1 MSSVP
6 GGWSRL
12 AAAALAG
19 AAIVVVGLPGG
30 CLFAGAPADP
40 NAAKDANDPVVA
52 ALQVVADDHVLGSAD
67 APLTVIEYGDF
78 QCPVCRLFEEE
89 TFPAIKS
96 EYIDTGKVRWVYRH
110 YPLRTVHPQAE
121 GAARASEC
129 AAAQGRFWSY
139 HAALFANQ
147 PALLADDL
155 RGYAVELGIDQQP
168 FAACQ
173 ESEAVAARVQRD
185 VDSGRLLGVTGT
197 PTFFLRG
204 ERVAGFRSAAQFRA
218 LLDEALAAR

>member
-1 MSSVP
+1 MSPVH
-6 GGWSRL
+6 GGLSHL
-12 AAAALAG
+12 TAAAIVG
-19 AAIVVVGLPGG
+19 AAIAGVGLLGG
-30 CLFAGAPADP
+30 CLLVGAPTDP
-40 NAAKDANDPVVA
+40 NAAKDANDPVAA
-52 ALQVVADDHVLGSAD
+52 ALRVADDDHVLGSAD

-78 QCPVCRLFEEE
+78 QCPVCRQFEEE

-96 EYIDTGKVRWVYRH
+96 EYIDAGKVRWVYRH

-121 GAARASEC
+121 SAARASEC
-129 AAAQGRFWSY
+129 AAADGRFWSY

-147 PALLADDL
+147 TALLADDL
-155 RGYAVELGIDQQP
+155 RAYAAGLGIDGQS

-197 PTFFLRG
+197 PTFYVRG
-204 ERVAGFRSAAQFRA
+204 ERVAGFRSAAQFRE
-218 LLDEALAAR
+218 LLDAALTAR